1 MRRLLALLLAAL
13 VLAAL
18 PTAAEARKVRSKE
31 SWRKYTGGERD
42 YWLYVPPGKAPPR
55 GRPLVVYLHG
65 CSQNDDEQAELAFGS
80 RWNELAR
87 REGFMVMYP
96 IQRDYDMEHPET
108 VDGNGGGCWNWFL
121 DENMHRGAGEPKVIA
136 DLTQGLIKKEHID
149 RRHVY
154 AMGVSAGA
162 DMVAT
167 LAATYPDVFKAV
179 AMFAG
184 CAYNLCS
191 DVTGTAAWGELSR
204 AGLKPPSA
212 IVFQGDGDALNNYA
226 MGETLRRQQVA
237 THDHADDGQANGSV
251 ALAST
256 EEHGD
261 PSAMNPGS
269 GNPCVGEHSN
279 WPCLSGVTG
288 WASYPYTVE
297 HYRNAG
303 GVPVVDWWVIHGL
316 GHNYPNGDTRATFT
330 DPAGPD
336 ITTAAWR
343 FFTDSA

>member
-1 MRRLLALLLAAL
+1 MRRLLALLLAAV
-13 VLAAL
+13 VLAAM

-31 SWRKYTGGERD
+31 SWRKYAGAERE
-42 YWLYVPPGKAPPR
+42 YWLYVPPGKAPRR

-65 CSQNDDEQAELAFGS
+65 CTQNDDAQAELAFGT

-96 IQRDYDMEHPET
+96 IQRDYDMERPET
-108 VDGNGGGCWNWFL
+108 VEGNGGGCWNWFL

-136 DLTQGLIKKEHID
+136 DLTQALIGKEQID
-149 RRHVY
+149 RRRVY

-167 LAATYPDVFKAV
+167 LGATYPDVFKSV

-184 CAYNLCS
+184 CAYNVCS
-191 DVTGTAAWGELSR
+191 DVNGTAAWAELSR
-204 AGLKPPSA
+204 AGLKPAPT
-212 IVFQGDGDALNNYA
+212 IVFQGDADTLNNLA
-226 MGETLRRQQVA
+226 MGDTLRRQQIA
-237 THDHADDGQANGSV
+237 THDLADDGAANGSV
-251 ALAST
+251 VPAST
-256 EEHGD
+256 EEVGD
-261 PSAMNPGS
+261 TTVTNPAS

-279 WPCLSGVTG
+279 WPCASGVTG
-288 WASYPYTVE
+288 WTSYPYTVE
-297 HYRNAG
+297 RYRNGAG
-303 GVPVVDWWVIHGL
+303 APVVDWWVIHGL

-343 FFTDSA
+343 FFAGTA